1 MELTEL
7 MEQQKAFFLSG
18 VTRDVQYRQAA
29 LALLEQLLTKRE
41 EELLCALHSDLHKSN
56 FEGYM
61 TEVGMVRAEL
71 RYVRKHLPRWA
82 KNRRVPAPLSQFPA
96 HSVIMPQ
103 PYGSVLIMAPW
114 NYPLQL
120 CLTPLIGAIAAGN
133 CAVVKPSAY
142 APATSRAL
150 AELIGSS
157 FEPEFIAVVEGGR
170 EQNAA
175 LLEQPFDYFFFTGS
189 VAVGKLVMEKA
200 AGRLIPVTLELGG
213 KSPCIVDETADL
225 RLAARRIAFGKF
237 LNAGQTCVA
246 PDYVLVHQQVK
257 GELLHCLQEAV
268 AEFYPDGDFSSMPMI
283 VNEKHY
289 ARLQGLLQ
297 GEHCAFGGR
306 GDPACRFLEPT
317 VLDEATPGSP
327 VMREEIFGPILPVLG
342 YETLTDAIAFVN
354 ERPHPLALYL
364 FTNDKKAARRVI
376 DCIPFGGGCVNDTVI
391 HLASSRMPFG
401 GVGQSGM
408 GSYHGK
414 AGFDTFT
421 HYKSLVHKGTWLDL
435 TLRYPPYTDKKEKQL
450 RRFLK

>member
-1 MELTEL
+1 MELAGL

-18 VTRDVQYRQAA
+18 VTRDVQYRQTA
-29 LALLEQLLTKRE
+29 LALLEQLLNQWE
-41 EELLCALHSDLHKSN
+41 EQLLRALSSDLHKSN

-61 TEVGMVRAEL
+61 TEVGMVREEL
-71 RYVRKHLPRWA
+71 RYVRKHLPQWA
-82 KNRRVPAPLSQFPA
+82 KNRRIPTLLSQFPA
-96 HSVIMPQ
+96 RSVIMPQ

-142 APATSRAL
+142 APATSRVL
-150 AELIGSS
+150 AEMIGSS
-157 FEPEFIAVVEGGR
+157 FEPAFIAVVEGGR

-175 LLEQPFDYFFFTGS
+175 LLDQPFDYIFFTGS

-200 AGRLIPVTLELGG
+200 ASRLIPVTLELGG

-246 PDYVLVHQQVK
+246 PDYVLVQQKVK
-257 GELLHCLQEAV
+257 KEMVLCLQQAV
-268 AEFYPDGDFSSMPMI
+268 AEFYPGGDFGSMPVI

-297 GEHCAFGGR
+297 GAHCAFGGS
-306 GDPACRFLEPT
+306 GDPARRFLEPT
-317 VLDEATPGSP
+317 VLDAVTPESP
-327 VMREEIFGPILPVLG
+327 VMQQEIFGPILPVLS

-354 ERPHPLALYL
+354 ERPHPLALYV
-364 FTNDKKAARRVI
+364 FTADKKTAHTVLER
-376 DCIPFGGGCVNDTVI
+376 IPFGGGCVNDTLI
-391 HLASSRMPFG
+391 HLANPRMPFG

-414 AGFDTFT
+414 ASFDTFT
-421 HYKSLVHKGTWLDL
+421 HDKCVVYKGAWPDL
-435 TLRYPPYTDKKEKQL
+435 TLRYPPYTEKKEKQL